1 MSIYEYRPLLV
12 FCVIV
17 AAMLGAIA
25 GSFLNC
31 AAWRIVRGESFVR
44 GRSRCPSCGHILG
57 VTELIP
63 VVSWVLSRG
72 RCRYCG
78 EKVSVRY
85 PLTEL
90 AFGAINEFGLKPC
103 TVVVTSFFPIA
114 QCIVFIVSLAIPFVR
129 GADGATVGDFP
140 SLIAD
145 DSLLSAIFIRHFKLQ
160 KQSRCAEAEHV
171 F

>member
-63 VVSWVLSRG
+63 VVSWALQRG
-72 RCRYCG
+72 RCRSCG
-78 EKVSVRY
+78 QRISPRY
-85 PLTEL
+85 P
-90 AFGAINEFGLKPC
+90 
-103 TVVVTSFFPIA
+103 
-114 QCIVFIVSLAIPFVR
+114 
-129 GADGATVGDFP
+129 
-140 SLIAD
+140 
-145 DSLLSAIFIRHFKLQ
+145 
-160 KQSRCAEAEHV
+160 
-171 F
+171 